1 MQWTYRELGKRG
13 VSAAPLQ
20 KAYLAV
26 FDKADR
32 AHETT
37 IQLFWDEFVVA
48 HRVIFGGDK
57 LEVAA

>member
-1 MQWTYRELGKRG
+1 MRWTYSELGKRG

-20 KAYLAV
+20 KAYLAA
-26 FDKADR
+26 FDQADKAS
-32 AHETT
+32 EVT
-37 IQLFWDEFVVA
+37 IQVFWDRFREA